1 MYNSKEIIS
10 FAFAFDLDNKVI
22 LNHKQNDIQK
32 LETQC

>member
-10 FAFAFDLDNKVI
+10 FAFDLDNKVI
-22 LNHKQNDIQK
+22 LIHKQNDIQK